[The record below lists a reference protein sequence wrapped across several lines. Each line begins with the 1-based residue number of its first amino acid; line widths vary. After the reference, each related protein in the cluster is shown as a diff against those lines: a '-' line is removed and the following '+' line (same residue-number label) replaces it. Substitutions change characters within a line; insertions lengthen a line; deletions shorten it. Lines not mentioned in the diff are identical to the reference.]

1 MRKRTKI
8 IIAIG
13 LMLLLVSGFVSKD
26 AIDDMHLQE
35 NDIIL
40 SYLKE
45 TNAEVEEIF
54 LSGWSILNRKFMDEA
69 SLNSKLDKLVE
80 ALELNRGNLTRK
92 VEAYEDMSKGILN
105 VTDDKAEYT
114 INIESFRNENK
125 DEKTYCSVTIKY
137 SRLFEDNIMKE
148 KNSIEKAFAKVDFP
162 IDLYV
167 SVIGKYQGKLEDD
180 EIHDIISRLLDAVD
194 GYKVEEINNNEFTS
208 ISFYTDK
215 IDDFVYSKGKRIN
228 LQVAIRY
235 SHYYDSTY
243 ICIGSPLISFE
254 Y

>member
-13 LMLLLVSGFVSKD
+13 LMLLLISGFVSKD
-26 AIDDMHLQE
+26 AVNGMHLQK
-35 NDIIL
+35 NDVIL
-40 SYLKE
+40 SYLEE

-80 ALELNRGNLTRK
+80 ALKLRKENLKRE

-137 SRLFEDNIMKE
+137 SHLFEDNIMKE
-148 KNSIEKAFAKVDFP
+148 KNSIEKALAKVGFP
-162 IDLYV
+162 MDLYV

-180 EIHDIISRLLDAVD
+180 EIHDIISRLLDAAG
-194 GYKVEEINNNEFTS
+194 GYKVEEINNNELTS
-208 ISFYTDK
+208 ISFYTYK
-215 IDDFVYSKGKRIN
+215 IDDFIHSRGKRIN

-235 SHYYDSTY
+235 SNYYDSTY
-243 ICIGSPLISFE
+243 ICIGSPLIPYE